1 MSISLLRPIA
11 VGVISLNAAGC
22 DGVYSSTSDGVGNV
36 VVVNRF
42 TGEAQSIR
50 GTTVVAVK
58 APAASSGAAK
68 KAASPQH
75 AALYPIPIN
84 NQPFSVKALTKF
96 RDGKILVRI
105 SIDPATSS
113 MSEEEWSA
121 WRGHLL
127 ATQMGNAAINV
138 LFTDGDDF
146 DVSSQRLPLTSMT
159 QRLGLDN
166 KLDSLDYQF
175 SAEMSEETYEAIGGW
190 NVTWQGYWPP
200 YAAPD
205 KTKSSQK

>member
-1 MSISLLRPIA
+1 
-11 VGVISLNAAGC
+11 
-22 DGVYSSTSDGVGNV
+22 V

-42 TGEAQSIR
+42 TGEAQSI
-50 GTTVVAVK
+50 GGATVVAVK
-58 APAASSGAAK
+58 SPVASPESTG
-68 KAASPQH
+68 KAATPHH
-75 AALYPIPIN
+75 AALYPIAIN

-121 WRGHLL
+121 WRAHLL

-146 DVSSQRLPLTSMT
+146 DVSSQRLPLASMT

-175 SAEMSEETYEAIGGW
+175 SAEMSCEETYEAIGRW

-200 YAAPD
+200 YAARD